1 MTTNT
6 DLVEGARE
14 TRRRKKNPS
23 RAKSRRKRATGGVI
37 RLFRTTSFRFTL
49 FFVLLFTWAV
59 GVLGAFVYRASF
71 GAASEQTDVIIDA
84 ELSVLANLFGDDGP
98 GMLTRVI
105 RQRTAWR
112 DDSIYMLIGAPSGV
126 SLAGNLTALPPEAL
140 TAEGA
145 FFDFVYERP
154 VLDAAGREAGV
165 QIRPARG
172 KLVRFRASSEAEQSF
187 LVVVARDVSTRE
199 FLRDRLA
206 EVFKRIIVA
215 TIILG
220 VIVGLL
226 FSRSLLAR
234 VETVNKTAR
243 AIRAG
248 DLSRRI
254 PRTGAG
260 DELDHLSENLNSMLD
275 QIERLMTGM
284 HDVSDNIA
292 HDLRS
297 PLTRIRNRLTDA
309 MKSGPEEKEAAM
321 QATLEDSE
329 RMLSTFN
336 ALLSIA
342 RIGSGE
348 SARKMEPID
357 LVAVS
362 EEMAELY
369 EPAAQEAGFDLIL
382 ITAPPPPIKGSRELV
397 SQAVANFLDNAL
409 KYAAGGTRI
418 ELKAAPDPNGGA
430 IISVADDGAGI
441 APKDRTRVLERFVRL
456 EESRTTPGS
465 GLGLS
470 LVAAIARAHN
480 AQLTLEDGLSRA
492 DGGVGLRMVLRFPAA
507 KSD

>member
-1 MTTNT
+1 MTAET
-6 DLVEGARE
+6 DLVKDARNARKGGLKPARKKP
-14 TRRRKKNPS
+14 RRRI
-23 RAKSRRKRATGGVI
+23 AGGGFL

-84 ELSVLANLFGDDGP
+84 ELAVLAKLFGDDGP

-165 QIRPARG
+165 QLRPARG
-172 KLVRFRASSEAEQSF
+172 KLVRFRAMPDAEQSF

-206 EVFKRIIVA
+206 AVFQRIIAA

-226 FSRSLLAR
+226 FSRSILAR
-234 VETVNKTAR
+234 VDTVNKTAR

-248 DLSRRI
+248 DLSQRI

-260 DELDHLSENLNSMLD
+260 DELDHLAENLNAMLD

-284 HDVSDNIA
+284 RDVSDNIA

-297 PLTRIRNRLTDA
+297 PLTRIRNRLSDA
-309 MKSGPEEKEAAM
+309 MQSGAQEKETAL
-321 QATLEDSE
+321 QATLEDTE

-357 LVAVS
+357 LVAVA

-369 EPAAQEAGFDLIL
+369 EPAAQDAGFELSLIA
-382 ITAPPPPIKGSRELV
+382 TPTPPIKGSRELV

-409 KYAAGGTRI
+409 KYAEGGKRI
-418 ELKAAPDPNGGA
+418 EINAAPAPDGGA

-441 APKDRTRVLERFVRL
+441 AKKDRTRVLERFVRL
-456 EESRTTPGS
+456 EESRSTPGS

-480 AQLTLEDGLSRA
+480 AELRLEDGLSRP
-492 DGGVGLRMVLRFPAA
+492 DGGAGLRIGVYFPAPDKA
-507 KSD
+507 